1 MQVKR
6 YEVSSIRDALA
17 KIRNDL
23 GPDAIILSVKKLK
36 GGKESVM
43 EVVAARD
50 EKSNLRDNAFTR
62 GALPDIRPRLTE
74 KNEDILT
81 YLRTEINELKESIY
95 LSHKDNSLNRELAE
109 IKETMDR
116 LFDLLGVRKGKASQE
131 INQKVYFHLLG
142 RGFSRSSACQ
152 IVESVNQVLTSG
164 AELSE
169 KNALRVVENY
179 IVKSIPAAPS
189 VRDEKKIKVFIG
201 PTGVGKTTTL
211 AKMAAR
217 YSIMKK
223 MKVGLVTTDTFRI
236 AATAQLGTYAKI
248 MGLNM
253 EVASTKE
260 SFQKAIR
267 LFSDKDVIL
276 VDTPGR
282 GRLDG
287 GYVNL
292 LENCSPNHNT
302 ETNLLISATASEDN
316 LQDVLSKYAT
326 INFDNLIV
334 TKIDESRRFGIL
346 YDVIRKVKKPVT
358 YLTCGQNVPQDIE
371 EVTPPRMAN
380 LIMSNV
386 VN

>member
-50 EKSNLRDNAFTR
+50 EKSNLRDNAFAG

-131 INQKVYFHLLG
+131 INQKVYFYLLG

>member
-6 YEVSSIRDALA
+6 YEVSSISDALV
-17 KIRNDL
+17 KIKNDL
-23 GPDAIILSVKKLK
+23 GPDAIILSTKKLK
-36 GGKESVM
+36 GGKDSVI
-43 EVVAARD
+43 EVMAARD
-50 EKSNLRDNAFTR
+50 EKSNSHDNTH
-62 GALPDIRPRLTE
+62 GNVIPDISPCPAE
-74 KNEDILT
+74 KSDEIIAS
-81 YLRTEINELKESIY
+81 LRAEISELKESIS
-95 LSHKDNSLNRELAE
+95 LSHQDNSLTRELAE
-109 IKETMDR
+109 IKETMDKF
-116 LFDLLGVRKGKASQE
+116 FDLLGMRKGKTNKD
-131 INQKVYFHLLG
+131 INQKVYLHLLS
-142 RGFSRSSACQ
+142 RGFSRGSACR
-152 IVESVNQVLTSG
+152 IVESVNPALSSG

-169 KNALRVVENY
+169 KKALRIVEDY
-179 IVKSIPAAPS
+179 IVKSMPVAPT

-223 MKVGLVTTDTFRI
+223 MKVGLITTDTFRI
-236 AATAQLGTYAKI
+236 AATAQLGTYANI

-253 EVASTKE
+253 EVASSKE
-260 SFQKAIR
+260 SFQKALR
-267 LFSDKDVIL
+267 LFSDKDVIF

-282 GRLDG
+282 GRLDD
-287 GYVNL
+287 GYTNFLV
-292 LENCSPNHNT
+292 NCSLGRNT
-302 ETNLLISATASEDN
+302 ETNLLINATASDDN
-316 LQDVLSKYAT
+316 LHDILSKYST

-346 YDVIRKVKKPVT
+346 YDVISKVKKPVT

-371 EVTPPRMAN
+371 EATPSIMAN

>member
-6 YEVSSIRDALA
+6 YEVSSVRDALA
-17 KIRNDL
+17 KIKNDL

-36 GGKESVM
+36 GGKESLM

-50 EKSNLRDNAFTR
+50 EKTNLRDNTY
-62 GALPDIRPRLTE
+62 GDVQPDISSHLTG
-74 KNEDILT
+74 KNEDIFT
-81 YLRTEINELKESIY
+81 FLRTEINELKESIY
-95 LSHKDNSLNRELAE
+95 SFHKDNSLNRELAE
-109 IKETMDR
+109 IKETMDKF
-116 LFDLLGVRKGKASQE
+116 FDLLGMRKGKAPQDV
-131 INQKVYFHLLG
+131 NQKVYFHLLS

-152 IVESVNQVLTSG
+152 IIESVNQVLISG
-164 AELSE
+164 AELNE

-179 IVKSIPAAPS
+179 IVKSMPAVPA
-189 VRDEKKIKVFIG
+189 VHDGKKIKIFIG

-253 EVASTKE
+253 EVASSKE
-260 SFQKAIR
+260 TFQKAIR

-282 GRLDG
+282 GRLDD
-287 GYVNL
+287 GYINL
-292 LENCSPNHNT
+292 LENCTPHHHT

-316 LQDVLSKYAT
+316 LQDVLSKYAK
-326 INFDNLIV
+326 INFDNLIF

-346 YDVIRKVKKPVT
+346 YDVINKVKKPVT

-371 EVTPPRMAN
+371 EVTPLKMAN